1 MNLVIITSI
10 FQICIGFIGLVC
22 IAIPFS
28 QNRSSINYKH
38 IIAAIFLQIILAF
51 ALLKIPFIVQI
62 FAYLSEGVTALQ
74 AATQEGAQF
83 VFGYLSNSSTSPF
96 ESSGTGNA
104 MIFAFQILPLII
116 VISSLSALLWFWNIL
131 PLIIR
136 AISKL
141 FEKLFNIG
149 GPIGLGATAN
159 IIMGQV
165 EAPLLVRPYLSK
177 MSEKELLILM
187 TAGMSTV
194 SGSIM
199 IALVSMLAP
208 QFPDI
213 NLIQHLVSASILSIP
228 AAIMY
233 ANIMIPSS
241 EVTNF
246 DGNSVPKVYDSS
258 MDAITRG
265 TRDGLDICLN
275 VGAILIAFI
284 ALVSLLNSLLGI
296 LGGWIG
302 ISDLSLQ
309 LILGFIFFPIVWLM
323 GVPLSETLASAEL
336 LGLKTAL
343 NEFVAYG
350 ALANIEP
357 GALSDRSKLITL
369 YALCGFANFSSV
381 GILVS
386 GIGAMAPER
395 KNDLIKVSIKALIG
409 ATLASCMTG
418 LVIGIF

>member
-1 MNLVIITSI
+1 MNILTFLQIIV
-10 FQICIGFIGLVC
+10 GFIGLVC

-28 QNRSSINYKH
+28 QNRSSINYRYIFVA
-38 IIAAIFLQIILAF
+38 IIFQIILAF

-62 FAYLSEGVTALQ
+62 FAYLSDGVSSLQ
-74 AATQEGAQF
+74 AATQEGAEF
-83 VFGYLSNSSTSPF
+83 VFGYLSNTSASPF
-96 ESSGTGNA
+96 ESSGAGNS

-136 AISKL
+136 AISKV

-149 GPIGLGATAN
+149 GPIGLAATAN

-199 IALVSMLAP
+199 IALVSMLQP

-233 ANIMIPSS
+233 ANIMIPSA

-246 DGNSVPKVYDSS
+246 DGDSVPKVYDSS

-284 ALVSLLNSLLGI
+284 ALVSLLNSILGI
-296 LGGWIG
+296 AGGWIG

-309 LILGFIFFPIVWLM
+309 LILGYMFFPIVWLM

-357 GALSDRSKLITL
+357 GALSERSKLITL
-369 YALCGFANFSSV
+369 YGLCGFANFSSV

-386 GIGAMAPER
+386 GISAMAPER
-395 KNDLIKVSIKALIG
+395 KNDLIKVSLKALIG

>member
-1 MNLVIITSI
+1 MTITSI
-10 FQICIGFIGLVC
+10 LQILIGFVGLVC

-28 QNRSSINYKH
+28 QNRTSINYRYIFVA
-38 IIAAIFLQIILAF
+38 IIFQIILAF

-62 FAYLSEGVTALQ
+62 FAYLSDGVSSLQ
-74 AATQEGAQF
+74 AATQEGAEF
-83 VFGYLSNSSTSPF
+83 VFGYLSNSSNSPF
-96 ESSGTGNA
+96 EASGAGNS

-136 AISKL
+136 AVSKV

-165 EAPLLVRPYLSK
+165 EAPLLVRPYLSR

-199 IALVSMLAP
+199 IALVSMLQP
-208 QFPDI
+208 QFPDL

-233 ANIMIPSS
+233 ANIMIPST

-246 DGNSVPKVYDSS
+246 DGNSIPKVYDSS

-284 ALVSLLNSLLGI
+284 ALVSLLNSILGI
-296 LGGWIG
+296 AGGWVG

-309 LILGFIFFPIVWLM
+309 LILGYMFFPIVWLM
-323 GVPLSETLASAEL
+323 GIPLSETLASAEL

-357 GALSDRSKLITL
+357 GVLSERSKLITL

-386 GIGAMAPER
+386 GISAMAPER
-395 KNDLIKVSIKALIG
+395 KNDLIKVSLKALVG

>member
-1 MNLVIITSI
+1 MTVLNMIQAI
-10 FQICIGFIGLVC
+10 IGFIGLVC

-28 QNRSSINYKH
+28 NNKSSINFKH
-38 IIAAIFLQIILAF
+38 IFAAIILQILLAF
-51 ALLKIPFIVQI
+51 ALVKIPFIVQI
-62 FAYLSEGVTALQ
+62 FAYLSDGVSALQ
-74 AATQEGAQF
+74 TATQEGAEF
-83 VFGYLSNSSTSPF
+83 VFGYLSNNSMSPF
-96 ESSGTGNA
+96 ENSGTGNS

-116 VISSLSALLWFWNIL
+116 VISALSALLWFWNIL

-136 AISKL
+136 AISKI

-165 EAPLLVRPYLSK
+165 EAPLLVKPYLSR
-177 MSEKELLILM
+177 MTEKELLILM

-208 QFPDI
+208 QFPDT

-233 ANIMIPSS
+233 ANIMIPSN

-246 DGNSVPKVYDSS
+246 DGASVPKVYDSS

-265 TRDGLDICLN
+265 TKDGLDICLN
-275 VGAILIAFI
+275 VAAILIAFI
-284 ALVSLLNSLLGI
+284 ALVSLLNSI
-296 LGGWIG
+296 LSIFGGWIG

-309 LILGFIFFPIVWLM
+309 LILGYIFFPIVWLM

-357 GALSDRSKLITL
+357 GVLSDRSKLITL

-386 GIGAMAPER
+386 GISAMAPER
-395 KNDLIKVSIKALIG
+395 KNDLIKVSLKALIG

>member
-1 MNLVIITSI
+1 MTITSI
-10 FQICIGFIGLVC
+10 LQIMIGFIGLVC

-28 QNRSSINYKH
+28 QNKSSINYRH

-74 AATQEGAQF
+74 AATQEGAEF

-96 ESSGTGNA
+96 ERSETGNS

-116 VISSLSALLWFWNIL
+116 VISSLSALLWFWNVL
-131 PLIIR
+131 PLIIK
-136 AISKL
+136 AISKI

-177 MSEKELLILM
+177 MTEKELLILM

-296 LGGWIG
+296 LGGWVG

-309 LILGFIFFPIVWLM
+309 LILGYIFFPIVWLM

-350 ALANIEP
+350 ALSNLDT
-357 GALSDRSKLITL
+357 GVLSDRSKLITL

-386 GIGAMAPER
+386 GISAMAPER
-395 KNDLIKVSIKALIG
+395 KNDLIKVSVKALIG

>member
-1 MNLVIITSI
+1 MNILTFLQIIV
-10 FQICIGFIGLVC
+10 GFVGLVC

-28 QNRSSINYKH
+28 QNRSSINYRYIFVA
-38 IIAAIFLQIILAF
+38 IIFQIILAF

-62 FAYLSEGVTALQ
+62 FAYLSDGVSSLQ
-74 AATQEGAQF
+74 AATQEGAEF
-83 VFGYLSNSSTSPF
+83 VFGYLSNTSASPF
-96 ESSGTGNA
+96 ESSGAGNS

-136 AISKL
+136 AISKV

-149 GPIGLGATAN
+149 GPIGLAATAN

-199 IALVSMLAP
+199 IALVSMLQP

-233 ANIMIPSS
+233 ANIMIPSA

-246 DGNSVPKVYDSS
+246 DGDSVPKVYDSS

-284 ALVSLLNSLLGI
+284 ALVSLLNSILGI
-296 LGGWIG
+296 AGGWVG

-309 LILGFIFFPIVWLM
+309 LILGYMFFPIVWLM

-357 GALSDRSKLITL
+357 GALSERSKLITL
-369 YALCGFANFSSV
+369 YGLCGFANFSSV

-386 GIGAMAPER
+386 GISAMAPER
-395 KNDLIKVSIKALIG
+395 KNDLIKVSLKALIG

>member
-1 MNLVIITSI
+1 MTILNMIQAI
-10 FQICIGFIGLVC
+10 IGFIGLVC
-22 IAIPFS
+22 IAVPFS
-28 QNRSSINYKH
+28 NNKSSINFKH
-38 IIAAIFLQIILAF
+38 IFVAIILQILLAF
-51 ALLKIPFIVQI
+51 ALVKIPFIVQV
-62 FAYLSEGVTALQ
+62 FAYLSDGVSALQ
-74 AATQEGAQF
+74 TATQEGAEF
-83 VFGYLSNSSTSPF
+83 VFGYLSNNSMSPF
-96 ESSGTGNA
+96 ENSGTGNS

-116 VISSLSALLWFWNIL
+116 VISALSALLWFWNVL

-136 AISKL
+136 AISKI

-165 EAPLLVRPYLSK
+165 EAPLLVKPYLSR
-177 MSEKELLILM
+177 MTEKELLILM

-208 QFPDI
+208 QFPDA

-233 ANIMIPSS
+233 ANIMIPSN

-246 DGNSVPKVYDSS
+246 DGASVPKVYDSS

-265 TRDGLDICLN
+265 TKDGLDICLN
-275 VGAILIAFI
+275 VAAILIAFI
-284 ALVSLLNSLLGI
+284 ALVSLLNSI
-296 LGGWIG
+296 LSICGGWIG

-309 LILGFIFFPIVWLM
+309 LILGYIFFPIVWLM

-357 GALSDRSKLITL
+357 GVLSDRSKLITL

-386 GIGAMAPER
+386 GISAMAPER
-395 KNDLIKVSIKALIG
+395 KNDLIKVSLKALVG

>member
-1 MNLVIITSI
+1 MTAASILQII
-10 FQICIGFIGLVC
+10 IGFIGLVC

-28 QNRSSINYKH
+28 QDKRSINFRH
-38 IIAAIFLQIILAF
+38 IIAAILLQVLLAF
-51 ALLKIPFIVQI
+51 ALLKIPFIVQV
-62 FAYLSEGVTALQ
+62 FAYLSDGVTALQ
-74 AATQEGAQF
+74 AATQEGAEF

-96 ESSGTGNA
+96 EASGTGNS

-136 AISKL
+136 AISKI

-165 EAPLLVRPYLSK
+165 EAPLLVRPYLSR
-177 MSEKELLILM
+177 MSEKELLILK

-302 ISDLSLQ
+302 IADLSLQ
-309 LILGFIFFPIVWLM
+309 LILGYIFFPIVWLM

-357 GALSDRSKLITL
+357 DTLSDRSKLITL

-386 GIGAMAPER
+386 GISAMAPER

>member
-1 MNLVIITSI
+1 MAMPTILQII
-10 FQICIGFIGLVC
+10 IGFIGLVC

-28 QNRSSINYKH
+28 QNKSAINYRH
-38 IIAAIFLQIILAF
+38 ILIAIIFQLLLAF
-51 ALLKIPFIVQI
+51 ALIKIPFIVQI
-62 FAYLSEGVTALQ
+62 FAYLSDGVTALQ
-74 AATQEGAQF
+74 AATQEGSEF
-83 VFGYLSNSSTSPF
+83 VFGYLSNPTTAPFENSST
-96 ESSGTGNA
+96 GNSI
-104 MIFAFQILPLII
+104 IFAFQILPLIV

-136 AISKL
+136 AISRV

-165 EAPLLVRPYLSK
+165 EAPLLVRPYLST
-177 MSEKELLILM
+177 MSKKELLILM

-199 IALVSMLAP
+199 IALVSMLQP
-208 QFPDI
+208 QFPEV

-233 ANIMIPSS
+233 ANIMMPSS
-241 EVTNF
+241 EEVTNF
-246 DGNSVPKVYDSS
+246 VGDEVPKVYDSS
-258 MDAITRG
+258 MDAVTRG
-265 TRDGLDICLN
+265 TRDGLEICLN

-284 ALVSLLNSLLGI
+284 ALVSLFNSILGI
-296 LGGWIG
+296 VGGWVG
-302 ISDLSLQ
+302 FSNLSLQ
-309 LILGFIFFPIVWLM
+309 LILGYIFFPIVWLM
-323 GVPLSETLASAEL
+323 GVPLEETFASAEL

-350 ALANIEP
+350 ALANIDP
-357 GALSDRSKLITL
+357 GVLSDRSKLITL
-369 YALCGFANFSSV
+369 YGLCGFANFSSI

-395 KNDLIKVSIKALIG
+395 KNDLIKMSIKALIG

>member
-1 MNLVIITSI
+1 MTIIP
-10 FQICIGFIGLVC
+10 FLQIIVGFIGLVC
-22 IAIPFS
+22 IAIPFA
-28 QNRSSINYKH
+28 QNRSSINYRYIFVA
-38 IIAAIFLQIILAF
+38 IIFQIILAF
-51 ALLKIPFIVQI
+51 ALLKIPFIVQT
-62 FAYLSEGVTALQ
+62 FAYLSDGVTALQ
-74 AATQEGAQF
+74 SATQEGAQF
-83 VFGYLSNSSTSPF
+83 VFGYLSNTSSSPF
-96 ESSGTGNA
+96 ESSGAGNS

-136 AISKL
+136 AISKV

-149 GPIGLGATAN
+149 GPIGLAATAN

-199 IALVSMLAP
+199 IALVSMLQP

-233 ANIMIPSS
+233 ANIMIPSA

-246 DGNSVPKVYDSS
+246 DGGSVPKVYDSS

-284 ALVSLLNSLLGI
+284 ALVSLLNSILGI
-296 LGGWIG
+296 AGGWIG

-309 LILGFIFFPIVWLM
+309 LILGYMFFPIVWLM

-350 ALANIEP
+350 ALANVEP
-357 GALSDRSKLITL
+357 GVLSERSKLITL
-369 YALCGFANFSSV
+369 YGLCGFANFSSV

-386 GIGAMAPER
+386 GISAMAPER
-395 KNDLIKVSIKALIG
+395 KNDLIKVSLKALIG

>member
-1 MNLVIITSI
+1 MTIIP
-10 FQICIGFIGLVC
+10 FLQIIIGFIGLVC

-28 QNRSSINYKH
+28 QNRSSINYRYIFVA
-38 IIAAIFLQIILAF
+38 IIFQIILAF
-51 ALLKIPFIVQI
+51 ALLKIPFIVQT
-62 FAYLSEGVTALQ
+62 FAYLSDGVTALQ
-74 AATQEGAQF
+74 SATQEGAQF
-83 VFGYLSNSSTSPF
+83 VFGYLSNTSSSPF
-96 ESSGTGNA
+96 ESSGAGNS

-136 AISKL
+136 AISKV

-149 GPIGLGATAN
+149 GPIGLAATAN

-199 IALVSMLAP
+199 IALVSMLQP

-233 ANIMIPSS
+233 ANIMIPSA

-246 DGNSVPKVYDSS
+246 DGGSVPKVYDSS

-284 ALVSLLNSLLGI
+284 ALVSLLNSILGI
-296 LGGWIG
+296 AGGWIG

-309 LILGFIFFPIVWLM
+309 LILGYMFFPIVWLM

-350 ALANIEP
+350 ALANVEP
-357 GALSDRSKLITL
+357 GVLSERSKLITL
-369 YALCGFANFSSV
+369 YGLCGFANFSSV

-386 GIGAMAPER
+386 GISAMAPER
-395 KNDLIKVSIKALIG
+395 KNDLIKVSLKALIG

>member
-1 MNLVIITSI
+1 MTVTSLLQII
-10 FQICIGFIGLVC
+10 IGFVGLVC

-28 QNRSSINYKH
+28 QNRSSINYRY
-38 IIAAIFLQIILAF
+38 IFAAIILQIILAF

-74 AATQEGAQF
+74 AATQEGAEF

-96 ESSGTGNA
+96 ASSGTGNS

-136 AISKL
+136 AISKI

-165 EAPLLVRPYLSK
+165 EAPLLVRPYLSR

-241 EVTNF
+241 KVTNF

-284 ALVSLLNSLLGI
+284 ALVSLLNSLLAI
-296 LGGWIG
+296 LGGLFG
-302 ISDLSLQ
+302 FSDLSLQ
-309 LILGFIFFPIVWLM
+309 LILGYLFFPIVWLM

-350 ALANIEP
+350 ALAGLESDT
-357 GALSDRSKLITL
+357 LSDRSKLITL

-386 GIGAMAPER
+386 GISAMAPER
-395 KNDLIKVSIKALIG
+395 KNDLIKVSLKALVG

>member
-1 MNLVIITSI
+1 MTITSL
-10 FQICIGFIGLVC
+10 FQIIIGFVGLVC

-28 QNRSSINYKH
+28 QNRSSINYRH
-38 IIAAIFLQIILAF
+38 IFAAIILQIVLAF

-74 AATQEGAQF
+74 AATQEGAEF

-96 ESSGTGNA
+96 ENSGTGNS

-136 AISKL
+136 AISKI

-165 EAPLLVRPYLSK
+165 EAPLLVRPYLSR

-241 EVTNF
+241 DVTNF

-302 ISDLSLQ
+302 VNDLSLQ
-309 LILGFIFFPIVWLM
+309 LILGYIFFPIVWLM

-357 GALSDRSKLITL
+357 DALSDRSKLITL

-386 GIGAMAPER
+386 GISAMAPER

>member
-1 MNLVIITSI
+1 MTVTSLLQII
-10 FQICIGFIGLVC
+10 IGFVGLVC

-28 QNRSSINYKH
+28 QNRSSINYRY
-38 IIAAIFLQIILAF
+38 IFAAIILQIILAF

-74 AATQEGAQF
+74 AATQEGAEF

-96 ESSGTGNA
+96 ASSGTGNS

-136 AISKL
+136 AISKI

-165 EAPLLVRPYLSK
+165 EAPLLVRPYLSR

-241 EVTNF
+241 DVTNF
-246 DGNSVPKVYDSS
+246 DGDSVPKVYESS

-284 ALVSLLNSLLGI
+284 ALVSLLNSLLEI
-296 LGGWIG
+296 FGGLFG
-302 ISDLSLQ
+302 FSDLSLQ
-309 LILGFIFFPIVWLM
+309 LILGYIFFPIVWLM

-350 ALANIEP
+350 ALASLEP
-357 GALSDRSKLITL
+357 DTLSDRSKLITL

-386 GIGAMAPER
+386 GISAMAPER
-395 KNDLIKVSIKALIG
+395 KNDLIKVSLKALVG

>member
-1 MNLVIITSI
+1 MTALNIIQAI
-10 FQICIGFIGLVC
+10 IGFIGLVC

-28 QNRSSINYKH
+28 NNMSSINIKH
-38 IIAAIFLQIILAF
+38 IFAAIILQIFLAF
-51 ALLKIPFIVQI
+51 ALIKIPFIVQI

-74 AATQEGAQF
+74 TATQEGAEF
-83 VFGYLSNSSTSPF
+83 VFGYLSNSSSSPF
-96 ESSGTGNA
+96 ENSGTGNS

-116 VISSLSALLWFWNIL
+116 VISALSALLWFWNIL

-136 AISKL
+136 AISKV

-165 EAPLLVRPYLSK
+165 EAPLLVKPYLSR

-208 QFPDI
+208 QFPDT

-233 ANIMIPSS
+233 ANIMIPSN

-246 DGNSVPKVYDSS
+246 DGASVPKVYESS

-265 TRDGLDICLN
+265 TKDGLDICLN
-275 VGAILIAFI
+275 VAAILIAFI
-284 ALVSLLNSLLGI
+284 ALVSLLNSILGI
-296 LGGWIG
+296 CGGWIG

-309 LILGFIFFPIVWLM
+309 LILGYIFFPIVWLM

-357 GALSDRSKLITL
+357 GILSERSKLITL

-386 GIGAMAPER
+386 GISAMAPER
-395 KNDLIKVSIKALIG
+395 KNDLIKVSLKALIG

>member
-1 MNLVIITSI
+1 MTITSI
-10 FQICIGFIGLVC
+10 LQILIGFIGLVC

-28 QNRSSINYKH
+28 QNRSSINYRY
-38 IIAAIFLQIILAF
+38 IFVAIVFQIILAF
-51 ALLKIPFIVQI
+51 ALLKIPFIVQT
-62 FAYLSEGVTALQ
+62 FAYLSDGVSSLQ
-74 AATQEGAQF
+74 AATQEGAEF
-83 VFGYLSNSSTSPF
+83 VFGYLSNSSNSPF
-96 ESSGTGNA
+96 EPSGAGNS

-131 PLIIR
+131 PLIIS
-136 AISKL
+136 AISKI

-165 EAPLLVRPYLSK
+165 EAPLLVRPYLSR

-199 IALVSMLAP
+199 IALVSMLQP
-208 QFPDI
+208 QFPDL

-233 ANIMIPSS
+233 ANIMIPSV

-246 DGNSVPKVYDSS
+246 DGNAIPKVYDSS

-284 ALVSLLNSLLGI
+284 ALVSLLNSILGI
-296 LGGWIG
+296 AGGWIG

-309 LILGFIFFPIVWLM
+309 LILGYMFFPIVWLM

-357 GALSDRSKLITL
+357 GVLSERSKLITL
-369 YALCGFANFSSV
+369 YGLCGFANFSSV

-386 GIGAMAPER
+386 GISAMAPER
-395 KNDLIKVSIKALIG
+395 KNDLIKVSLKALVG

>member
-1 MNLVIITSI
+1 MTITSI
-10 FQICIGFIGLVC
+10 LQILIGFVGLVC

-28 QNRSSINYKH
+28 QNRTSINYRYIFVA
-38 IIAAIFLQIILAF
+38 IIFQIILAF

-62 FAYLSEGVTALQ
+62 FAYLSDGVSSLQ
-74 AATQEGAQF
+74 AATQEGAEF
-83 VFGYLSNSSTSPF
+83 VFGYLSNSSNSPF
-96 ESSGTGNA
+96 EASGAGNS

-136 AISKL
+136 AVSNV

-165 EAPLLVRPYLSK
+165 EAPLLVRPYLSR

-199 IALVSMLAP
+199 IALVSMLQP
-208 QFPDI
+208 QFPDL

-233 ANIMIPSS
+233 ANIMIPSA

-246 DGNSVPKVYDSS
+246 DGNSIPKVYDSS

-284 ALVSLLNSLLGI
+284 ALVSLLNSILGI
-296 LGGWIG
+296 AGSWVG
-302 ISDLSLQ
+302 ITDLSLQ
-309 LILGFIFFPIVWLM
+309 LILGYMFFPIVWLM
-323 GVPLSETLASAEL
+323 GIPLSETLASAEL

-357 GALSDRSKLITL
+357 GILSERSKLITL

-386 GIGAMAPER
+386 GISAMAPER
-395 KNDLIKVSIKALIG
+395 KNDLIKVSLKALVG

>member
-1 MNLVIITSI
+1 MTITSV
-10 FQICIGFIGLVC
+10 FQIIIGFIGLVC

-28 QNRSSINYKH
+28 QNRSSINYRH
-38 IIAAIFLQIILAF
+38 IVAAIFLQIILAF

-74 AATQEGAQF
+74 AATQEGAEF

-96 ESSGTGNA
+96 ESSGTGNS

-136 AISKL
+136 AISKV

-177 MSEKELLILM
+177 MTEKELLILM

-208 QFPDI
+208 QFPGI

-284 ALVSLLNSLLGI
+284 ALVALLNSLLGI

-309 LILGFIFFPIVWLM
+309 LILGYIFFPIVWLM

-350 ALANIEP
+350 ALANLET
-357 GALSDRSKLITL
+357 GVLSDRSKLITL

-386 GIGAMAPER
+386 GISAMAPER
-395 KNDLIKVSIKALIG
+395 KNDLIKVSVKALIG

>member
-1 MNLVIITSI
+1 MTTISFLQII
-10 FQICIGFIGLVC
+10 IGFIGLVC

-28 QNRSSINYKH
+28 KNKSSINYRYIFVA
-38 IIAAIFLQIILAF
+38 IIFQIILAF

-62 FAYLSEGVTALQ
+62 FAYLSDGVSSLQ
-74 AATQEGAQF
+74 AATQEGAEF
-83 VFGYLSNSSTSPF
+83 VFGYLSNSSNSPF
-96 ESSGTGNA
+96 EASGAGNS

-136 AISKL
+136 AVSKV

-165 EAPLLVRPYLSK
+165 EAPLLVRPYLSR

-199 IALVSMLAP
+199 IALVSMLQP
-208 QFPDI
+208 QFPDL

-233 ANIMIPSS
+233 ANIMIPSV

-246 DGNSVPKVYDSS
+246 DGNSIPKVYDSS

-284 ALVSLLNSLLGI
+284 ALVSLLNSILGI
-296 LGGWIG
+296 AGGWVG
-302 ISDLSLQ
+302 IADLSLQ
-309 LILGFIFFPIVWLM
+309 LILGYMFFPIVWLM
-323 GVPLSETLASAEL
+323 GIPLSETLASAEL

-357 GALSDRSKLITL
+357 GVLSERSKLITL
-369 YALCGFANFSSV
+369 YGLCGFANFSSV

-386 GIGAMAPER
+386 GISAMAPER
-395 KNDLIKVSIKALIG
+395 KNDLIKVSLKALVG

>member
-1 MNLVIITSI
+1 MTMPTILQII
-10 FQICIGFIGLVC
+10 IGFIGLVC

-28 QNRSSINYKH
+28 QNKSAINYRH
-38 IIAAIFLQIILAF
+38 ILIAIIFQLLLAF
-51 ALLKIPFIVQI
+51 ALIKIPFIVQI

-74 AATQEGAQF
+74 AATQEGSEF
-83 VFGYLSNSSTSPF
+83 VFGYLSNTTTAPFENSST
-96 ESSGTGNA
+96 GNSI
-104 MIFAFQILPLII
+104 IFAFQILPLII

-136 AISKL
+136 AISRV

-165 EAPLLVRPYLSK
+165 EAPLLIRPYLSK
-177 MSEKELLILM
+177 MSKKELLILM

-199 IALVSMLAP
+199 IALVSMLQP
-208 QFPDI
+208 QFPEV

-233 ANIMIPSS
+233 ANIMMPSS
-241 EVTNF
+241 EEVTNF
-246 DGNSVPKVYDSS
+246 DGDAVPKVYDSS
-258 MDAITRG
+258 MDAVTRG
-265 TRDGLDICLN
+265 TRDGLEICLN

-284 ALVSLLNSLLGI
+284 ALVSLLNSILGI
-296 LGGWIG
+296 VGGWVG
-302 ISDLSLQ
+302 FSNLSLQ
-309 LILGFIFFPIVWLM
+309 LILGYIFFPIVWLM
-323 GVPLSETLASAEL
+323 GVPFEETLASAEL

-350 ALANIEP
+350 ALANIDP
-357 GALSDRSKLITL
+357 GVLSDRSKLITL
-369 YALCGFANFSSV
+369 YGLCGFANFSSI

-395 KNDLIKVSIKALIG
+395 KNDLIKMSVKALIG

>member
-1 MNLVIITSI
+1 MTITSI
-10 FQICIGFIGLVC
+10 LQILIGFVGLVC

-28 QNRSSINYKH
+28 QNRTSINYRYIFVA
-38 IIAAIFLQIILAF
+38 IIFQIILAF

-62 FAYLSEGVTALQ
+62 FAYLSDGVSSLQ
-74 AATQEGAQF
+74 AATQEGAEF
-83 VFGYLSNSSTSPF
+83 VFGYLSNSSNSPF
-96 ESSGTGNA
+96 EASGAGNS

-136 AISKL
+136 AVSKV

-165 EAPLLVRPYLSK
+165 EAPLLVRPYLSR

-199 IALVSMLAP
+199 IALVSMLQP
-208 QFPDI
+208 QFPDL

-233 ANIMIPSS
+233 ANIMIPSA

-246 DGNSVPKVYDSS
+246 DGNSIPKVYDSS

-284 ALVSLLNSLLGI
+284 ALVSLLNSILGI
-296 LGGWIG
+296 AGGWVG
-302 ISDLSLQ
+302 ITDLSLQ
-309 LILGFIFFPIVWLM
+309 LILGYMFFPIVWLM
-323 GVPLSETLASAEL
+323 GIPLSETLASAEL

-357 GALSDRSKLITL
+357 GVLSERSKLITL

-386 GIGAMAPER
+386 GISAMAPER
-395 KNDLIKVSIKALIG
+395 KNDLIKVSLKALVG

>member
-1 MNLVIITSI
+1 MNILTFLQIIV
-10 FQICIGFIGLVC
+10 GFVGLVC

-28 QNRSSINYKH
+28 QHRSSINYRYIFVA
-38 IIAAIFLQIILAF
+38 IIFQIILAF

-62 FAYLSEGVTALQ
+62 FAYLSDGVSSLQ
-74 AATQEGAQF
+74 AATQEGAEF
-83 VFGYLSNSSTSPF
+83 VFGYLSNTSVSPF
-96 ESSGTGNA
+96 ESSGAGNS

-136 AISKL
+136 AISKV

-149 GPIGLGATAN
+149 GPIGLAATAN

-199 IALVSMLAP
+199 IALVSMLQP

-233 ANIMIPSS
+233 ANIMIPSA

-246 DGNSVPKVYDSS
+246 DGDSVPKVYDSS

-284 ALVSLLNSLLGI
+284 ALVSLLNSILGI
-296 LGGWIG
+296 AGGWIG

-309 LILGFIFFPIVWLM
+309 LILGYMFFPIVWLM

-350 ALANIEP
+350 ALANVEP
-357 GALSDRSKLITL
+357 GVLSERSKLITL
-369 YALCGFANFSSV
+369 YGLCGFANFSSV

-386 GIGAMAPER
+386 GISAMAPER
-395 KNDLIKVSIKALIG
+395 KNDLIKVSLKALIG

>member
-1 MNLVIITSI
+1 MTITSV
-10 FQICIGFIGLVC
+10 FQIIIGFIGLVC

-28 QNRSSINYKH
+28 QNRSSINYRH
-38 IIAAIFLQIILAF
+38 IVAAIFLQIILAF

-74 AATQEGAQF
+74 AATQEGAEF

-96 ESSGTGNA
+96 ESSGTGNS

-136 AISKL
+136 AISKV

-177 MSEKELLILM
+177 MTEKELLILM

-208 QFPDI
+208 QFPGI

-309 LILGFIFFPIVWLM
+309 LILGYIFFPIVWLM
-323 GVPLSETLASAEL
+323 GVPLSQTLASAEL

-350 ALANIEP
+350 ALANLET
-357 GALSDRSKLITL
+357 GVLSDRSKLITL

-386 GIGAMAPER
+386 GISAMAPER
-395 KNDLIKVSIKALIG
+395 KNDLIKVSVKALIG

>member
-1 MNLVIITSI
+1 MSITSLL
-10 FQICIGFIGLVC
+10 QIIIGFIGLVC
-22 IAIPFS
+22 IAVPFS
-28 QNRSSINYKH
+28 QNISSINYRH
-38 IIAAIFLQIILAF
+38 IFAAIILQIVLAF

-74 AATQEGAQF
+74 AATQEGAEF

-96 ESSGTGNA
+96 ESSGTGNS

-131 PLIIR
+131 PLLIR
-136 AISKL
+136 AISKI

-284 ALVSLLNSLLGI
+284 ALVSLLNSLLDI
-296 LGGWIG
+296 FGGWVG

-309 LILGFIFFPIVWLM
+309 LILGYIFFPIVWLM

-357 GALSDRSKLITL
+357 GVLSDRSKLITL

-386 GIGAMAPER
+386 GISAMAPER
-395 KNDLIKVSIKALIG
+395 KNDLIKVSLKALVG

>member
-1 MNLVIITSI
+1 MTITSI
-10 FQICIGFIGLVC
+10 LQILIGFVGLVC

-28 QNRSSINYKH
+28 QNRTSINYRYIFVA
-38 IIAAIFLQIILAF
+38 IIFQIILAF

-62 FAYLSEGVTALQ
+62 FAYLSDGVSSLQ
-74 AATQEGAQF
+74 AATQEGAEF
-83 VFGYLSNSSTSPF
+83 VFGYLSNSSNSPF
-96 ESSGTGNA
+96 EASGAGNS

-136 AISKL
+136 AVSKV

-165 EAPLLVRPYLSK
+165 EAPLLVRPYLSR

-199 IALVSMLAP
+199 IALVSMLQP
-208 QFPDI
+208 QFPDL

-233 ANIMIPSS
+233 ANIMIPSA

-246 DGNSVPKVYDSS
+246 DGNSIPKVYDSS

-284 ALVSLLNSLLGI
+284 ALVSLLNSILGI
-296 LGGWIG
+296 AGGWVG

-309 LILGFIFFPIVWLM
+309 LILGYMFFPIVWLM
-323 GVPLSETLASAEL
+323 GIPLSETLASAEL

-357 GALSDRSKLITL
+357 GVLSERSKLITL

-386 GIGAMAPER
+386 GISAMAPER
-395 KNDLIKVSIKALIG
+395 KNDLIKVSLKALVG

>member
-1 MNLVIITSI
+1 MAITSI
-10 FQICIGFIGLVC
+10 LQILIGFIGLVC

-28 QNRSSINYKH
+28 QNRSSINYRYIFVA
-38 IIAAIFLQIILAF
+38 IIFQIILAF

-62 FAYLSEGVTALQ
+62 FAYLSDGVSSLQ
-74 AATQEGAQF
+74 AATQEGAEF
-83 VFGYLSNSSTSPF
+83 VFGYLSNSSNSPF
-96 ESSGTGNA
+96 EPSGAGNS

-131 PLIIR
+131 PLIIS
-136 AISKL
+136 AISKI

-165 EAPLLVRPYLSK
+165 EAPLLVRPYLSR

-199 IALVSMLAP
+199 IALVSMLQP
-208 QFPDI
+208 QFPDL

-233 ANIMIPSS
+233 ANIMIPSA

-246 DGNSVPKVYDSS
+246 DGNAIPKVYDSS

-284 ALVSLLNSLLGI
+284 ALVSLLNSILGI
-296 LGGWIG
+296 AGGWIG

-309 LILGFIFFPIVWLM
+309 LILGYMFFPIVWLM

-357 GALSDRSKLITL
+357 GVLSERSKLITL
-369 YALCGFANFSSV
+369 YGLCGFANFSSV

-386 GIGAMAPER
+386 GISAMAPER
-395 KNDLIKVSIKALIG
+395 KNDLIKVSLKALVG

>member
-1 MNLVIITSI
+1 MSITSI
-10 FQICIGFIGLVC
+10 LQIIIGFIGLVC

-28 QNRSSINYKH
+28 KNRSSINYRH
-38 IIAAIFLQIILAF
+38 IFAAIVLQIILAF

-74 AATQEGAQF
+74 AATQEGAEF
-83 VFGYLSNSSTSPF
+83 VFGYLSNSSNSPF
-96 ESSGTGNA
+96 EASGVGNS

-136 AISKL
+136 AISKI

-177 MSEKELLILM
+177 MSNKELLILM

-208 QFPDI
+208 QFPDT

-233 ANIMIPSS
+233 ANIMIPSA

-284 ALVSLLNSLLGI
+284 AIVSLLNSLLGI

-302 ISDLSLQ
+302 ITDLSLQ
-309 LILGFIFFPIVWLM
+309 LILGYIFFPIVWLM
-323 GVPLSETLASAEL
+323 GVPLSETFASAEL

-357 GALSDRSKLITL
+357 GVLSDRSKLITL

-386 GIGAMAPER
+386 GISAMAPER
-395 KNDLIKVSIKALIG
+395 KNDLIKVSVKALIG

>member
-1 MNLVIITSI
+1 MNVLNLIQII
-10 FQICIGFIGLVC
+10 IGFIGLIL

-28 QNRSSINYKH
+28 NNKSSINIRH
-38 IIAAIFLQIILAF
+38 IFAAVILQIILAF
-51 ALLKIPFIVQI
+51 ALIKIPFIVQI

-74 AATQEGAQF
+74 TATQEGAEF
-83 VFGYLSNSSTSPF
+83 VFGYLSNNSTSPF
-96 ESSGTGNA
+96 ENSGTGNS

-116 VISSLSALLWFWNIL
+116 VISALSALLWFWNIL

-136 AISKL
+136 AISKV

-165 EAPLLVRPYLSK
+165 EAPLLVKPYLSR
-177 MSEKELLILM
+177 MTEKELLILM

-208 QFPDI
+208 QFPDT

-233 ANIMIPSS
+233 ANIMIPSN

-246 DGNSVPKVYDSS
+246 DGASVPKVYESS

-265 TRDGLDICLN
+265 TKDGLDICLN
-275 VGAILIAFI
+275 VAAILIAFI
-284 ALVSLLNSLLGI
+284 ALVSLLNSILGI
-296 LGGWIG
+296 CGGWIG

-309 LILGFIFFPIVWLM
+309 LILGYIFFPIVWLM

-357 GALSDRSKLITL
+357 GVLSERSKLITL

-386 GIGAMAPER
+386 GISAMAPER
-395 KNDLIKVSIKALIG
+395 KNDLIKVSLKALIG

>member
-1 MNLVIITSI
+1 MTITSL
-10 FQICIGFIGLVC
+10 FQIVIGFAGLVC

-28 QNRSSINYKH
+28 QNRSSINYRH
-38 IIAAIFLQIILAF
+38 IFAAIILQIILAF

-74 AATQEGAQF
+74 AATQEGAEF

-96 ESSGTGNA
+96 ESSGTGNS

-136 AISKL
+136 AISKI

-165 EAPLLVRPYLSK
+165 EAPLLVRPYLSR

-233 ANIMIPSS
+233 ANIMIPSA

-302 ISDLSLQ
+302 ITDLSLQ
-309 LILGFIFFPIVWLM
+309 LILGYIFFPIVWLM

-357 GALSDRSKLITL
+357 GVLSDRSKLITL

-386 GIGAMAPER
+386 GISAMAPER
-395 KNDLIKVSIKALIG
+395 KNDLIKVSLKALVG

>member
-1 MNLVIITSI
+1 MSITSI
-10 FQICIGFIGLVC
+10 LQIIIGFIGLVC

-28 QNRSSINYKH
+28 KNRSSINYRH
-38 IIAAIFLQIILAF
+38 IFAAIVLQIILAF

-74 AATQEGAQF
+74 AATQEGAEF
-83 VFGYLSNSSTSPF
+83 VFGYLSNSSKSPF
-96 ESSGTGNA
+96 EASGVGNS

-136 AISKL
+136 AISKI

-177 MSEKELLILM
+177 MSNKELLILM

-208 QFPDI
+208 QFPDT

-233 ANIMIPSS
+233 ANIMIPSA

-284 ALVSLLNSLLGI
+284 AIVSLLNSLLGI
-296 LGGWIG
+296 LGSWIG
-302 ISDLSLQ
+302 ITDLSLQ
-309 LILGFIFFPIVWLM
+309 LILGYIFFPIVWLM
-323 GVPLSETLASAEL
+323 GVPLSETFASAEL

-357 GALSDRSKLITL
+357 GVLSDRSKLITL

-386 GIGAMAPER
+386 GISAMAPER
-395 KNDLIKVSIKALIG
+395 KNDLIKVSVKALIG

>member
-1 MNLVIITSI
+1 MTITSL
-10 FQICIGFIGLVC
+10 FQIIIGFVGLVC

-28 QNRSSINYKH
+28 QNRSSINYRH
-38 IIAAIFLQIILAF
+38 IFAAIILQIVLAF

-74 AATQEGAQF
+74 AATQEGAEF

-96 ESSGTGNA
+96 ENSGTGNS

-136 AISKL
+136 AISKI

-165 EAPLLVRPYLSK
+165 EAPLLVRPYLSR

-302 ISDLSLQ
+302 VNDLSLQ
-309 LILGFIFFPIVWLM
+309 LILGYIFFPIVWLM

-357 GALSDRSKLITL
+357 EALSDRSKLITL

-386 GIGAMAPER
+386 GISAMAPER

>member
-1 MNLVIITSI
+1 MTITSLFHI
-10 FQICIGFIGLVC
+10 IIGFVGLVC

-28 QNRSSINYKH
+28 QNRSSINYRH
-38 IIAAIFLQIILAF
+38 IFAAIILQIVLAF

-74 AATQEGAQF
+74 AATQEGAEF

-96 ESSGTGNA
+96 ESSGTGNS

-136 AISKL
+136 AISKI

-165 EAPLLVRPYLSK
+165 EAPLLVRPYLSR

-246 DGNSVPKVYDSS
+246 DGNSVPKVYESS

-296 LGGWIG
+296 LGSWIG
-302 ISDLSLQ
+302 VSDLSLQ
-309 LILGFIFFPIVWLM
+309 LILGYIFFPIVWLM

-357 GALSDRSKLITL
+357 DALSDRSKLITL

-386 GIGAMAPER
+386 GISAMAPER

>member
-1 MNLVIITSI
+1 MNILTFLQIIV
-10 FQICIGFIGLVC
+10 GFVGLVC

-28 QNRSSINYKH
+28 QNRSSINYRYIFVA
-38 IIAAIFLQIILAF
+38 IIFQIILAF

-62 FAYLSEGVTALQ
+62 FAYLSDGVSSLQ
-74 AATQEGAQF
+74 AATQEGAEF
-83 VFGYLSNSSTSPF
+83 VFGYLSNTSVSPF
-96 ESSGTGNA
+96 ESSGAGNS

-136 AISKL
+136 AISKV

-149 GPIGLGATAN
+149 GPIGLAATAN

-199 IALVSMLAP
+199 IALVSMLQP
-208 QFPDI
+208 QFPDV

-233 ANIMIPSS
+233 ANIMIPSA

-246 DGNSVPKVYDSS
+246 DGDSVPKVYDSS

-284 ALVSLLNSLLGI
+284 ALVSLLNSILGI
-296 LGGWIG
+296 AGGWIG

-309 LILGFIFFPIVWLM
+309 LILGYMFFPIVWLM

-350 ALANIEP
+350 ALANVEP
-357 GALSDRSKLITL
+357 GVLSERSKLITL
-369 YALCGFANFSSV
+369 YGLCGFANFSSV

-386 GIGAMAPER
+386 GISAMAPER
-395 KNDLIKVSIKALIG
+395 KNDLIKVSLKALIG

>member
-1 MNLVIITSI
+1 MSITSI
-10 FQICIGFIGLVC
+10 FQIIIGFVGLVC
-22 IAIPFS
+22 IAVPFS
-28 QNRSSINYKH
+28 QNISSINYRH
-38 IIAAIFLQIILAF
+38 IFAAIILQIVLAF

-74 AATQEGAQF
+74 AATQEGAEF

-96 ESSGTGNA
+96 EISGTGNS

-131 PLIIR
+131 PLIIS
-136 AISKL
+136 AISRI

-199 IALVSMLAP
+199 IALVSMLEP

-284 ALVSLLNSLLGI
+284 ALVSLLNSLLAI
-296 LGGWIG
+296 FGGWVG

-309 LILGFIFFPIVWLM
+309 LILGYIFFPIVWLM

-386 GIGAMAPER
+386 GISAMAPER
-395 KNDLIKVSIKALIG
+395 KNDLIKVSLKALIG

>member
-1 MNLVIITSI
+1 MTVLNMIQAI
-10 FQICIGFIGLVC
+10 IGFIGLVC

-28 QNRSSINYKH
+28 NNKSSINFKH
-38 IIAAIFLQIILAF
+38 IFVAIILQILLAF
-51 ALLKIPFIVQI
+51 ALVKIPFIVQI
-62 FAYLSEGVTALQ
+62 FAYLSDGVSALQ
-74 AATQEGAQF
+74 TATQEGAEF
-83 VFGYLSNSSTSPF
+83 VFGYLSNNSMSPF
-96 ESSGTGNA
+96 ENSGTGNS

-116 VISSLSALLWFWNIL
+116 VISALSALLWFWNVL

-136 AISKL
+136 AISKI

-165 EAPLLVRPYLSK
+165 EAPLLVKPYLSR
-177 MSEKELLILM
+177 MTEKELLILM

-208 QFPDI
+208 QFPDT

-233 ANIMIPSS
+233 ANIMIPSN

-246 DGNSVPKVYDSS
+246 DGASVPKVYDSS

-265 TRDGLDICLN
+265 TKDGLDICLN
-275 VGAILIAFI
+275 VAAILIAFI
-284 ALVSLLNSLLGI
+284 ALVSLLNSI
-296 LGGWIG
+296 LSICGGWIG

-309 LILGFIFFPIVWLM
+309 LILGYMFFPIVWLM

-357 GALSDRSKLITL
+357 GVLSDRSKLITL

-386 GIGAMAPER
+386 GISAMAPER
-395 KNDLIKVSIKALIG
+395 KNDLIKVSLKALIG

>member
-1 MNLVIITSI
+1 MTITSL
-10 FQICIGFIGLVC
+10 FQIVIGFAGLVC

-28 QNRSSINYKH
+28 QNRSSINYRH
-38 IIAAIFLQIILAF
+38 IFAAIILQIILAF

-62 FAYLSEGVTALQ
+62 FAYLSEGVSALQ
-74 AATQEGAQF
+74 AATQEGAEF

-96 ESSGTGNA
+96 ESSGTGNS

-136 AISKL
+136 AISKI

-165 EAPLLVRPYLSK
+165 EAPLLVRPYLSR

-233 ANIMIPSS
+233 ANIMIPSA

-302 ISDLSLQ
+302 ITDLSLQ
-309 LILGFIFFPIVWLM
+309 LILGYIFFPIVWLM

-357 GALSDRSKLITL
+357 DALSDRSKLITL

-386 GIGAMAPER
+386 GISAMAPER